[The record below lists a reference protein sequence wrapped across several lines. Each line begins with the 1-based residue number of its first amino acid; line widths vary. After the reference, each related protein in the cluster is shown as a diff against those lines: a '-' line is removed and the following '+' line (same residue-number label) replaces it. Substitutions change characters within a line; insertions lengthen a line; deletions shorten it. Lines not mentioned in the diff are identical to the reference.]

1 MDQIEGLN
9 IKTPSF
15 GVFGLMAIVGIIVLA
30 ILSSVTRVN
39 AGEIGVV
46 KEFGAINADNPRV
59 FEPGIHLRVPIRDE
73 VVIFDTKIQKDQ
85 VNSSASSKDGVMI
98 MSTITMN
105 YHIDPAKAP
114 LILQDIGAN
123 YRDRIIEQQMQQ
135 AFKDVTARY
144 AGLELIQKRGD
155 VALNAKAILHEKL
168 MDYHIIVDEF
178 TIPNFEFPPEFNAA
192 ILATQVATQQNLQ
205 AMQLQEM
212 AKTDAETAS
221 IVAQGQANAQKSQ
234 ATTLTPQYLQLQ
246 AIQKWDG
253 KLPQYLTPSAPL
265 PFIGTVAQP

>member
-1 MDQIEGLN
+1 
-9 IKTPSF
+9 
-15 GVFGLMAIVGIIVLA
+15 VFVLIAVVGIVALA
-30 ILSSVTRVN
+30 ILSSITRVS
-39 AGEIGVV
+39 AGQVGVV
-46 KEFGAINADNPRV
+46 KQFGAIDINNPTI
-59 FEPGIHLRVPIRDE
+59 FEPGIHFKVPIRDE
-73 VVIFDTKIQKDQ
+73 VVLFDTKIQKDQ
-85 VNSSASSKDGVMI
+85 VNSSASSKDGVVI
-98 MSTITMN
+98 QSTITMN
-105 YHIDPAKAP
+105 YHIDPTKAP
-114 LILQDIGAN
+114 LILQNIGAN

-135 AFKDVTARY
+135 AFKDVTAQY

-155 VALNAKAILHEKL
+155 VALRAKAILYEKL
-168 MDYHIIVDEF
+168 LGYYIVVDEF
-178 TIPNFEFPPEFNAA
+178 TIPNFEFPVEFNEA

-212 AKTDAETAS
+212 ARTEAETAL

-253 KLPQYLTPSAPL
+253 HLPQYLTPSAPL